1 MRTTLVISAIMIAL
15 GLIHLWM
22 SGPQEAAALVKDTVS
37 AEAIEAG
44 RLEGEAM
51 QFLQWQNEMLDEVLF
66 PKEDQQ

>member
-1 MRTTLVISAIMIAL
+1 MRTTLIISAIMIAL

-22 SGPQEAAALVKDTVS
+22 SGPQEDATSNKDTVS
-37 AEAIEAG
+37 AAAIEAG

-66 PKEDQQ
+66 PKEDQ